1 MNAIVM
7 MDYDHTIGI
16 NGDQIIHIPDDLK
29 RFKDLTTNKTIVYGR
44 KTLETFPDKKP
55 LPNRN
60 NIIIRNNSDTVYYFN
75 KGV

>member
-44 KTLETFPDKKP
+44 KTLEQQLYVKVKKTC
-55 LPNRN
+55 LLLVV
-60 NIIIRNNSDTVYYFN
+60 ITLML
-75 KGV
+75 